1 MRTATIL
8 RTRGPFDLAVAHR
21 FACAAPQLRIAR
33 QGIDIDGDG
42 GHVHLAFVPDG
53 EAEAAVGACV
63 QPGDVPD
70 AVTVELFGDVHDE
83 ARVLDQVARI
93 LSIDV
98 DATEW
103 PAVAERDPVVGRL
116 LAARPGFRPT
126 NFVSPYECA
135 CWLLLT
141 HRSSMA
147 QASVVR
153 DAIAAERGETVDI
166 HGDVRRVF
174 PGPAALRDLG
184 AMRGLASVKAGRL
197 RALAEA
203 ALHSDLLDGARLR
216 AVAAEAA
223 IDQLITA
230 LPGVGPFTAQGIL
243 LRGAGAPDVLAPAEP
258 RLAVAVERAYGLGAL
273 PDKDELARLAEPWR
287 PFRSWVQVLLRVG
300 E

>member
-1 MRTATIL
+1 MNTATIL
-8 RTRGPFDLAVAHR
+8 RPLGPFDLGAAHR
-21 FACAAPQLRIAR
+21 FACAAAQLCIAR
-33 QGIDIDGDG
+33 PDVDG
-42 GHVHLAFVPDG
+42 GHVHLAFVSDG
-53 EAEAAVGACV
+53 ERLDAVGACV
-63 QPGDVPD
+63 QPGDVPGT
-70 AVTVELFGDVHDE
+70 VTVDLYGDVHDE
-83 ARVLDQVARI
+83 ARVLDQVTRI

-98 DATEW
+98 DATDW

-116 LAARPGFRPT
+116 IAARPGFRPT

-147 QASVVR
+147 QASAVR
-153 DAIAAERGETVDI
+153 DAIAADLGGTVDI

-184 AMRGLASVKAGRL
+184 AIRGLADVKAGRL
-197 RALAEA
+197 RAVAEA
-203 ALHSDLLDGARLR
+203 ALHCDLLDGARLR
-216 AVAAEAA
+216 SVPAEEA

-258 RLAVAVERAYGLGAL
+258 RLVAAVERAYGLGAL
-273 PDKDELARLAEPWR
+273 PDRDELARIAEPWR